1 MAAKDLDIVFVQEI
15 SRDKPGWEQLDR
27 DEFHWVVHRKAEQW
41 RGVGVGIAGDK
52 FDSIVFKQATSR
64 GIWVVARIVG
74 IGRVVLG
81 SLHCHT
87 GVTNAVYQAAV
98 HEFFSACPRKYRHL
112 PVLCGVDVNEVPRW
126 VQGESSEL
134 EVSDSG
140 ANLNALLQDAALLGI
155 KPTSPQAV
163 FARAWTHFPRDVL
176 RSGRHIDM
184 LLGRQM
190 HVTAF
195 EVDPDRRLA
204 IGSDHA
210 LLFADIW
217 VAGGPARV
225 RWKRDSRARWVTQEL
240 PDVTI
245 VDDGDLTTLAK
256 MCTRPR
262 VSAAFRDDAHAALH
276 RAKETNDARE
286 WKRVHRL
293 RQAKRK
299 KWRRDRLS
307 AILAGDWDQYRM
319 LQAEKK
325 RVKGWWGDLLQDR
338 SAAQLTTEIQD
349 HLEEKMT
356 DKARPG
362 QWDEQL
368 RDIIVNCEP
377 VGEFEPF
384 ELHDVWEEL
393 QHMRCRSAVGPDLVG
408 VHLLRAIAAHETL
421 GDQLV
426 GLINHIVRTQELPAS
441 WEESFLALLAKVPMP
456 QRPADLRPICVSSAF
471 NKCVNRLVCTR
482 VLPVLRG
489 GSKISCCGRGRQAAD
504 LVGCVTRI
512 RDVCHE
518 WKMPLLLCKL
528 DVAGAFDRVKRG
540 EVANF
545 LCDKLRTSGM
555 NAELRY
561 MLSQLQTHSLRG
573 TAPGGI
579 DFVVRPDVGIK
590 QGAPESAEIFGLLVD
605 SLMTSLTTCRQWL
618 AMGKPF
624 DDIDIDLLFYQ
635 DDIFLV
641 ETSLARLCRKIKA
654 INKSLQTAGQRPLHW
669 CPEG

>member
-1 MAAKDLDIVFVQEI
+1 MNSGARGDLRSSPKENRGSSSGLCAKHRWGRVGQWNIAGQKLDLLDVAAKDLDIVFVQEI

-112 PVLCGVDVNEVPRW
+112 PVLCGVDANEVPRW

-245 VDDGDLTTLAK
+245 VDDGDLTALAK

-262 VSAAFRDDAHAALH
+262 VSAAFRDDAETHAALH

-356 DKARPG
+356 DQARPG

-384 ELHDVWEEL
+384 ELHEVWEEL

-408 VHLLRAIAAHETL
+408 VHLLRAIASHETL

-426 GLINHIVRTQELPAS
+426 GLINHIVRTQELYQQAGKRVFWRCSPRCRCRSAQLTSVLYVYPVPLTNAS
-441 WEESFLALLAKVPMP
+441 TDSCARASFLFFGVA
-456 QRPADLRPICVSSAF
+456 QRSAA
-471 NKCVNRLVCTR
+471 V
-482 VLPVLRG
+482 
-489 GSKISCCGRGRQAAD
+489 
-504 LVGCVTRI
+504 
-512 RDVCHE
+512 
-518 WKMPLLLCKL
+518 
-528 DVAGAFDRVKRG
+528 DVAARRRIWWGA
-540 EVANF
+540 
-545 LCDKLRTSGM
+545 
-555 NAELRY
+555 
-561 MLSQLQTHSLRG
+561 
-573 TAPGGI
+573 
-579 DFVVRPDVGIK
+579 
-590 QGAPESAEIFGLLVD
+590 
-605 SLMTSLTTCRQWL
+605 
-618 AMGKPF
+618 
-624 DDIDIDLLFYQ
+624 
-635 DDIFLV
+635 
-641 ETSLARLCRKIKA
+641 
-654 INKSLQTAGQRPLHW
+654 
-669 CPEG
+669 